1 MKKVLI
7 ICAAG
12 ISSFLMAKKASEY
25 FQTNGEATVVKAA
38 SVIAGAK
45 AISVDEH
52 DIYLVSPQT
61 RQYFDELSK
70 SALKKNKA
78 IELLPAQAYVPNEN
92 GIEILC
98 ALIQKIS

>member
-52 DIYLVSPQT
+52 
-61 RQYFDELSK
+61 
-70 SALKKNKA
+70 
-78 IELLPAQAYVPNEN
+78 
-92 GIEILC
+92 EIGR
-98 ALIQKIS
+98 ASGRERV

>member
-25 FQTNGEATVVKAA
+25 FQSSGEETVVNAA
-38 SVIAGAK
+38 SVMAGAK
-45 AISVDEH
+45 AISGDEH

-92 GIEILC
+92 GVEILC